1 MILVKTMR
9 RHGSVGTLSLLL
21 VFTLVCL
28 EASLAYPGSASPDV
42 FTITDDKRITA
53 NSDGLSLS
61 EALASLSRKIP
72 LEVKGFV
79 DDDKKVSFHFNN
91 LKLKEALDQILAG
104 YNYALVTRGQNNW
117 LLVVFGAFDRP
128 TQEERA
134 ISRSTQD
141 NTPAASVA
149 PRDSLSA
156 VPAASTQPSPAP
168 PSTTAAPPPAKAES
182 APAITQQGSPVE
194 QNTATGQYPA
204 VSPDFNPAAW
214 GASSRRSGAG
224 RR

>member
-1 MILVKTMR
+1 MR
-9 RHGSVGTLSLLL
+9 RHAYVGTVSLLL
-21 VFTLVCL
+21 VFVLVCL
-28 EASLAYPGSASPDV
+28 GTSLAYPGSALPDV

-53 NSDGLSLS
+53 NSDGLSLA

-79 DDDKKVSFHFNN
+79 DEDKKVSFHFNR

-104 YNYALVTRGQNNW
+104 YNYALVTRGQDNW

-134 ISRSTQD
+134 ISRSTRD

-149 PRDSLSA
+149 PAD
-156 VPAASTQPSPAP
+156 STQPSSAS
-168 PSTTAAPPPAKAES
+168 PSTTAAPPPAKAET
-182 APAITQQGSPVE
+182 APAVPQQGSPVD
-194 QNTATGQYPA
+194 QNMTSGQYPA

-214 GASSRRSGAG
+214 GASSRRPGAG

>member
-1 MILVKTMR
+1 M
-9 RHGSVGTLSLLL
+9 LL
-21 VFTLVCL
+21 VFVLVCL
-28 EASLAYPGSASPDV
+28 GTSLAYPGSALPDV

-53 NSDGLSLS
+53 NSGGLSLA

-79 DDDKKVSFHFNN
+79 DEDKKVSFHFNR

-104 YNYALVTRGQNNW
+104 YNYALVTRGQDNW

-149 PRDSLSA
+149 P
-156 VPAASTQPSPAP
+156 AASTQPSSAS
-168 PSTTAAPPPAKAES
+168 PSTTAAPPPAKAET
-182 APAITQQGSPVE
+182 APAVPQQGSPVD
-194 QNTATGQYPA
+194 QNMTSGQYPA

>member
-9 RHGSVGTLSLLL
+9 RHGFVGTLSLLL

-79 DDDKKVSFHFNN
+79 DEDKKVSFHFNN

-104 YNYALVTRGQNNW
+104 YNYALVTRGQDNW

-149 PRDSLSA
+149 PVD
-156 VPAASTQPSPAP
+156 STQPSSAS
-168 PSTTAAPPPAKAES
+168 PSTTAAPPPAKAET
-182 APAITQQGSPVE
+182 APAVPQQGSPVD
-194 QNTATGQYPA
+194 QNMTSGQYPA

>member
-1 MILVKTMR
+1 M
-9 RHGSVGTLSLLL
+9 LL
-21 VFTLVCL
+21 VFAFVCL
-28 EASLAYPGSASPDV
+28 KASLAYPGSALPDV

-53 NSDGLSLS
+53 NSDGLSLA

-79 DDDKKVSFHFNN
+79 DEDKKVSFHFNR

-104 YNYALVTRGQNNW
+104 YNYALVTRGQDNW

-149 PRDSLSA
+149 P
-156 VPAASTQPSPAP
+156 AASTQPSSAS
-168 PSTTAAPPPAKAES
+168 PSTTAAPPPAKAET
-182 APAITQQGSPVE
+182 APAVPQQGSPVD
-194 QNTATGQYPA
+194 QNMTSGQYPA

-214 GASSRRSGAG
+214 GASSRRPGAG

>member
-1 MILVKTMR
+1 M
-9 RHGSVGTLSLLL
+9 LL
-21 VFTLVCL
+21 VFVLVCL
-28 EASLAYPGSASPDV
+28 GTSLAYPGSALPDV

-53 NSDGLSLS
+53 NSGGLSLA

-79 DDDKKVSFHFNN
+79 DEDKKVSFHFNR

-104 YNYALVTRGQNNW
+104 YNYALVTRGQDNW

-149 PRDSLSA
+149 PAD
-156 VPAASTQPSPAP
+156 STQPSSAS
-168 PSTTAAPPPAKAES
+168 PSTTAAPPPAKAET
-182 APAITQQGSPVE
+182 APAVPQQGSPVD
-194 QNTATGQYPA
+194 QNMTSGQYPA

>member
-9 RHGSVGTLSLLL
+9 RHAYVGTLSLLL
-21 VFTLVCL
+21 VFVLVCL
-28 EASLAYPGSASPDV
+28 GTSLAYPGSASPDV

-53 NSDGLSLS
+53 NSDGLSLA

-79 DDDKKVSFHFNN
+79 DEDKKVSFHFNS

-104 YNYALVTRGQNNW
+104 YNYALVTRGQDNW

-141 NTPAASVA
+141 NTSAASVA
-149 PRDSLSA
+149 
-156 VPAASTQPSPAP
+156 PAASTQPSSAS
-168 PSTTAAPPPAKAES
+168 PSTTAAPPPAKAET
-182 APAITQQGSPVE
+182 APAVPQQGSPVD
-194 QNTATGQYPA
+194 QNMTSGQYPA